1 MSSREERS
9 SASRGSES
17 GGEGRRHLRAL
28 FATWREVKGETT
40 REERM
45 TYASR
50 VIGRPVFTWRYL
62 SPGEAR
68 AIINTLRKEGTT
80 MPRERR
86 NTVEIRERG
95 GRIYVRGRTFPVRGL
110 LREYGLEFDNREGHW
125 WGTLEAPFDEF
136 LRALE
141 DAGVEVTV
149 KGRAE
154 EESARHGAGAQGRL
168 PQMLQDED
176 FWFLVADVLTELR
189 ALIRE
194 MRERGR
200 KEGNNG

>member
-1 MSSREERS
+1 M
-9 SASRGSES
+9 GD
-17 GGEGRRHLRAL
+17 
-28 FATWREVKGETT
+28 TT

-45 TYASR
+45 LYASR
-50 VIGRPVFTWRYL
+50 VLGRHIFSWRDL

-68 AIINTLRKEGTT
+68 AIMKSLRKEGTT

-95 GRIYVRGRTFPVRGL
+95 GRVYVRGRTFPVRGL

-125 WGTLEAPFDEF
+125 WGTLEAPLDEF
-136 LRALE
+136 MEALE
-141 DAGVEVTV
+141 SAGVEVIV
-149 KGRAE
+149 KGKAE
-154 EESARHGAGAQGRL
+154 ETKGERAAEGAGSL
-168 PQMLQDED
+168 PKMLCDED

-194 MRERGR
+194 MRERNR
-200 KEGNNG
+200 KEESHG